1 MPLSPCGGSL
11 LGCVKRST
19 MPCSSLVTN
28 CSARDLTIVAAVLGD
43 AVVVVVVGVVVLVV
57 VVCLDLDFLLRDFL
71 PLSLN
76 RLKPGAAVVV
86 VDGCTLG
93 TALFFLPKILPVKWH
108 YEFQFLL

>member
-28 CSARDLTIVAAVLGD
+28 CSARDWTVVAAVLGD
-43 AVVVVVVGVVVLVV
+43 AVVVLVVVGVAVV
-57 VVCLDLDFLLRDFL
+57 VVEFLDLDFLLRDFL

-86 VDGCTLG
+86 

>member
-43 AVVVVVVGVVVLVV
+43 AVVVVD
-57 VVCLDLDFLLRDFL
+57 CLDLDFLLRDFL
-71 PLSLN
+71 PLSRN

-93 TALFFLPKILPVKWH
+93 TALFFLPKILPVKLH
-108 YEFQFLL
+108 YEFNFLL